1 MSSNPKIR
9 MCRMSMCTNEKKTNP
24 IASSSNDTSLTQ
36 NMKYSKYVQNFSLSR
51 PPASD
56 LCFNPT
62 IPIGSNLSSTTYL
75 PFQCRNKIFSNT
87 WAMKTQIPNCGC
99 GGVKL

>member
-1 MSSNPKIR
+1 MSNNPKIR
-9 MCRMSMCTNEKKTNP
+9 MHLMSIDTNDTKNNP
-24 IASSSNDTSLTQ
+24 IVSSGNDPSLTK

-51 PPASD
+51 PASD

-62 IPIGSNLSSTTYL
+62 IPIGSNLNSATYV
-75 PFQCRNKIFSNT
+75 PFKCRNKIFSNT